1 MKEQIDEL
9 TKLVE
14 GGYVEDA
21 WLLER
26 LREILLGIKS
36 EIAKELKPKKSGKFV
51 ELMDGVD
58 CYLIRKKD
66 ISWSSFKKENF
77 TEVNLYMK
85 NKGSKTF
92 NVSENQEVLEN
103 LISDF
108 KG

>member
-1 MKEQIDEL
+1 MKKLISELRGFIKTQYIDDRVL
-9 TKLVE
+9 SR
-14 GGYVEDA
+14 
-21 WLLER
+21 LEPIVKKM
-26 LREILLGIKS
+26 E
-36 EIAKELKPKKSGKFV
+36 AKADRKPTPKKSAKFV
-51 ELMDGVD
+51 ELMDGLD

-66 ISWSSFKKENF
+66 ISWISFKKENF